1 MKGKLM
7 ALVWITTTYIQLSL
21 FLLASGL
28 TQLKSFMRNLA
39 LVHYFLSFLEIFFYQ
54 FGPKNG
60 QNLPENARFLHGMR
74 NTVLK
79 NITCRFH
86 FWKNI
91 LNE

>member
-39 LVHYFLSFLEIFFYQ
+39 SAHYFLSFLEISYYVFSNL
-54 FGPKNG
+54 PKN
-60 QNLPENARFLHGMR
+60 
-74 NTVLK
+74 VLMFK
-79 NITCRFH
+79 M
-86 FWKNI
+86 
-91 LNE
+91 LNSRSA